1 MTNSTRERSVPPGKT
16 AVANAEAVKSIN
28 PGRPAGFEN
37 AKHIREFAFP
47 DGRKISIHRHGVH
60 WATPL
65 KDDPEHATLVGVE
78 GRREAGAAE
87 DHLYRLCC
95 LVESLGAAL
104 IRSQAS
110 ELFCLNKL

>member
-47 DGRKISIHRHGVH
+47 DGRKISIHRHGIH

-95 LVESLGAAL
+95 LVESSGAAL